1 MIQKLFTGFSL
12 FALTAS
18 FIFCASSAHA
28 QDKVTY
34 PHSVFWTKTEINE
47 IFKNKFGV
55 GVDFVYRRKNEQN
68 QGSMFDVRQRES
80 FRPWVHYQFSPYA
93 RFSFSPIG
101 YMYTHEY
108 VANEE
113 DLLREPY
120 HELRTTFQFFHHH
133 KQLKGKLMHTWR
145 YRYEMRWQEIA
156 GSTDYRYFNRFRFRY
171 RIRYV
176 INGNDFYANNTFYL
190 AISDEIGLN
199 FGKNVYLN
207 TFNQNRLYIGAGMR
221 FFNGARVELRYV
233 NRIRTRGATGYEF
246 DNGQGFM
253 VGIYIDQISVLGL
266 GKKGVQ
272 PVRFVD

>member
-1 MIQKLFTGFSL
+1 MKNLLPLCLKFMLFLSIVVFHNIGQ
-12 FALTAS
+12 
-18 FIFCASSAHA
+18 A
-28 QDKVTY
+28 QDKVTF
-34 PHSVFWTKTEINE
+34 PHSVFWSKTEVNE
-47 IFKNKFGV
+47 IFKNGFGV
-55 GVDFVYRRKNEQN
+55 GADFVYRRKNELG
-68 QGSMFDVRQRES
+68 QGSMFDARLRES

-108 VANEE
+108 VSNEE
-113 DLLREPY
+113 DLDRAPY

-145 YRYEMRWQEIA
+145 YRYEMRWQEIS
-156 GSTDYRYFNRFRFRY
+156 GSSDYRYFNRFRFRY

-190 AISDEIGLN
+190 AVSDEIGLN

-253 VGIYIDQISVLGL
+253 IGIYIDQISVLGL
-266 GKKGVQ
+266 GKKDAQ